1 MIIIS
6 IAQQINCFTSNTSVE
21 LSAQTRYATFT
32 AQVLKDNSQDMH
44 ICQQLD
50 ASLYSAKLIF
60 ENYTYEFP
68 EQLIYSSLSN
78 LKIDFPCLEIYNC
91 NDAFDAIT
99 VQFQLSFP
107 SSNTLVEDSVSNFQI
122 QKYSRLSCIKSP
134 YISVDSDSQSIEI
147 YGEDNGCMIL
157 FDQTKQAT
165 ISLVAHPDFKLQKTI
180 SLLGIASI
188 TDLLHNIKF
197 SCNQDYTG
205 TIQRTC
211 KRLIK
216 TFVESISSYAE
227 LTIDLPGVIP
237 DNGNTYGRESA
248 YSIFT
253 EIITISSSFVKQF
266 DCFSSQQVSFFSDV
280 IRLNLPYNE
289 SRVHCNQTIFQY
301 IGNFTK
307 TQYIIQVQENVNFL
321 LGQVV
326 TFNFTNIIFDFTQ
339 NKPWLSCDQESSGKQ
354 SCIDKIQ
361 KIKAMPTC
369 YSFISRTFFNGNEV
383 VKTFQTSS
391 TTRFGR
397 VISAN
402 ANISRSQLCFHTTD
416 YFKERTTLQVRV
428 QIVAGVPRYS
438 DIEHDYVL
446 DIWGQIDYPNNEQIY
461 CLFYELNES
470 QQAAYDQLIIS
481 EDIITGVISMYG
493 SQTAITEI
501 QFMDEEKKTNFVYL
515 AVFTA
520 VFICA
525 VWFAI
530 TMYYELHPRRGIRK

>member
-1 MIIIS
+1 MNIIHITL
-6 IAQQINCFTSNTSVE
+6 QLNCFTSNTSVE
-21 LSAQTRYATFT
+21 LSAQTKHAIFT
-32 AQVLKDNSQDMH
+32 AQVLEDDSQDTR
-44 ICQQLD
+44 ICQQLE
-50 ASLYSAKLIF
+50 ASVYTAKLIF
-60 ENYTYEFP
+60 ENYTYEYP
-68 EQLIYSSLSN
+68 KQLTYSSLSN
-78 LKIDFPCLEIYNC
+78 LQIDFPCLEVNNC
-91 NDAFDAIT
+91 TIAFDATT
-99 VQFQLSFP
+99 VQFQLSFA
-107 SSNTLVEDSVSNFQI
+107 SSNTLIEDSVSNFQI
-122 QKYSRLSCIKSP
+122 QKYSRLSCIGS
-134 YISVDSDSQSIEI
+134 YISADSESQSIEI
-147 YGEDNGCMIL
+147 FGEDNGCMVL
-157 FDQTKQAT
+157 FDQTKHAT
-165 ISLVAHPDFKLQKTI
+165 ITLVAHPDFKLQKTI
-180 SLLGIASI
+180 SLSGITSI

-197 SCNQDYTG
+197 SCSQDYTE

-237 DNGNTYGRESA
+237 DGNTYGRESA

-253 EIITISSSFVKQF
+253 EIITISSSFVEQF

-280 IRLNLPYNE
+280 IRLNLPQNE
-289 SRVHCNQTIFQY
+289 SRVYCNQPIFQY

-326 TFNFTNIIFDFTQ
+326 TFNFTNIIYDFTQ
-339 NKPWLSCDQESSGKQ
+339 NKPWLSCDQEFSGKQ
-354 SCIDKIQ
+354 SCIEKIE

-402 ANISRSQLCFHTTD
+402 ANVSRTQLCFHTTD

-428 QIVAGVPRYS
+428 QIVSGVPRYS

-446 DIWGQIDYPNNEQIY
+446 DIWGQIDYPNQEQIY
-461 CLFYELNES
+461 YLFYELNES
-470 QQAAYDQLIIS
+470 QSAAYDQLIVS
-481 EDIITGVISMYG
+481 EDVITGVISMYG

-501 QFMDEEKKTNFVYL
+501 QFIDEEKKTNFVL
-515 AVFTA
+515 VAVFTA